1 MGNDN
6 GKDKGSDG
14 DKDNKRKNP
23 WAKSNVEDKRSRDIW
38 AKGPSKKPQQHSSR
52 KHSGSSHNFEDGF
65 KNLQNNFKDMM
76 PGSVEPGKF
85 ILLGIIAAIVIYL
98 LSGFYFVQPSEHS
111 VVTTFGKY
119 SKTVEQPGLK
129 WHTPYPFHS
138 NEIVIVT
145 NERRVQGGF
154 RSFATNN
161 SSSGVQDVE
170 DESLMLTGDENI
182 IDIDFVVLWRIS
194 DAANYI
200 FNIRDPEATIKIVAE
215 SAMREIIGQTN
226 IQPALTQARG
236 EIQSDTRELMQRML
250 DEYEAGVNVN
260 IVQLQKVDPP
270 QPVIDAFN
278 EVQRAR
284 QQKEQLRN
292 QAEAYRNDII
302 PRARG
307 EAEKMRQQAGAYKE
321 EVVNQAKGDAQ
332 RFVSVY
338 NAYTKGRDVTAE
350 RMYLETL
357 EDVLN
362 NANTIIL
369 DGNSG
374 NGTVPY
380 LSLNELRTQ
389 SAPATTT
396 PRQSEQT
403 AQ

>member
-1 MGNDN
+1 
-6 GKDKGSDG
+6 
-14 DKDNKRKNP
+14 
-23 WAKSNVEDKRSRDIW
+23 
-38 AKGPSKKPQQHSSR
+38 
-52 KHSGSSHNFEDGF
+52 
-65 KNLQNNFKDMM
+65 MM
-76 PGSVEPGKF
+76 PGSVEPSKF
-85 ILLGIIAAIVIYL
+85 ILLGIIAVVVIYL

-129 WHTPYPFHS
+129 WHTPYPFQS
-138 NEIVIVT
+138 NEIVNVT
-145 NERRVQGGF
+145 NERRVQVGF
-154 RSFATNN
+154 RSFATSN
-161 SSSGVQDVE
+161 SNSGVQDVE

-236 EIQSDTRELMQRML
+236 EIQSATRELMQRML

-307 EAEKMRQQAGAYKE
+307 ESEKMRQQAEAYKE

-374 NGTVPY
+374 SGTVPY
-380 LSLNELRTQ
+380 LSLNELRTPSSSRSSPQ
-389 SAPATTT
+389 ST
-396 PRQSEQT
+396 EQT
-403 AQ
+403 GQ